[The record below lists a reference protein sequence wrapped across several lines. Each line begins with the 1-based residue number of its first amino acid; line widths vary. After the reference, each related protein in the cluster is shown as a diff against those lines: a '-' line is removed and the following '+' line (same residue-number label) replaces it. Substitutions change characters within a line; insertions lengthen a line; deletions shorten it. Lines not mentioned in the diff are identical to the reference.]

1 MRPMSRAALLLSLTL
16 GIACRLEEHV
26 PSGRQRDESEI
37 RIVLAKYF
45 DGRAKADPAVC
56 AATVWPGA
64 RLSVGSVAHGKD
76 RTPGVVPLDALQ
88 DCSSGALPFGP
99 LARDTRML
107 RADLR
112 VERDLGLA
120 WVAIL
125 SRQAHPVTLELESN
139 EVIAFSRI
147 RGEWRIAGV
156 TITSG
161 DGR

>member
-1 MRPMSRAALLLSLTL
+1 MRPMPRAALLLSLAL
-16 GIACRLEEHV
+16 ACRLEEHV
-26 PSGRQRDESEI
+26 PSGRLRDEAEI

-45 DGRAKADPAVC
+45 EGRSKADAAVC

-64 RLSVGSVAHGKD
+64 RLSVGSVAQGRD
-76 RTPGVVPLDALQ
+76 RTPGVVPLDALR
-88 DCSSGALPFGP
+88 DCASGTLPFGP

-125 SRQAHPVTLELESN
+125 SRQAQPVAVDLESN

-147 RGEWRIAGV
+147 QGKWLISGV